1 MAKQVTGKEYEYL
14 CARFLRR
21 HGFSKLQV
29 TKGSGDQGVDITAN
43 KNRTKYAV
51 QCKYYAKP
59 VSNKAVQ
66 EVVAGMH
73 YHDCEKAI
81 VMTNSTFTKGAEAL
95 AEANEVELWPNIKTA
110 RRGGARVGL
119 VVLLCLLIVVIL
131 ILLRSPVLR

>member
-1 MAKQVTGKEYEYL
+1 MPKKVTGQEYEYL

-21 HGFSKLQV
+21 HGFSNVQV

-43 KNRTKYAV
+43 KNRTRYAV

-95 AEANEVELWPNIKTA
+95 AEANEVELWPNVTRA
-110 RRGGARVGL
+110 GGRRIGF
-119 VVLLCLLIVVIL
+119 VVLLCLLILAML
-131 ILLRSPVLR
+131 ILLRSPLL